1 MTKEEKQK
9 AVKDTISALNCEAY
23 DEANKIKEDVLK
35 SGDKELIETIE
46 HIWNV
51 I

>member
-9 AVKDTISALNCEAY
+9 AVRNTISALNGETY

-46 HIWNV
+46 YIWS
-51 I
+51 II